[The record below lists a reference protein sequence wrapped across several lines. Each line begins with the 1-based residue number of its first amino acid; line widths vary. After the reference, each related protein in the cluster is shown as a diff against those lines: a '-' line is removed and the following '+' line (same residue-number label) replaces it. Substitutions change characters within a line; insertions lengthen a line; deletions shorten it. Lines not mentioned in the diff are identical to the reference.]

1 MARCPAPVT
10 FTLKRD
16 DWFRVTETSIK
27 SKRQLPRKDW
37 PEEKILRQGTQSLSD
52 VELLA
57 AFIGS
62 GVKGADAKS
71 IARSMLAKHGSRLL
85 TLSAAELMDFR
96 GIGSTKAAKLNA
108 LFELACR
115 LSVGESGKTLAE
127 RAAQVAERGTQYFLA
142 QLLAVP
148 ARHPFAAPA
157 KVSNRTHLEFFAGIG
172 LVRYALA
179 RHGWSVVYA
188 NDMDEGKKRMYA
200 DHFGDDGTFDTRDIH
215 HVPPREIPFATL
227 ATASFPCTDLSLAGG
242 RKGLEGEHSSAFWG
256 FVEIIDKMGIRRP
269 PIVLLE
275 NVTGFLSS
283 HGGKDFED
291 ALLAMNKLGYDVDAF
306 IIDAA
311 HFVPQSRK
319 RLFVVG
325 TRRMAESSGDFG
337 LALSQTEL
345 RPSGLAAFIMSHRQI
360 RWCLRCLPKLPHSE
374 KTIESIIEAVP
385 VASDLWWTEERAAYL
400 LEQMS
405 PKHRETA
412 ERMMAARQVSYGTV
426 FRRVRHGRCM
436 AELRSDDIAGCLR
449 TPKGGSAKQI
459 LFEAGRGTY
468 RVRLMTPRECA
479 RLMGANDFAIHV
491 NRDQALFGFGDAV
504 CVPVI
509 EWIAEHYLN
518 QVAASLESEPIAA
531 SA

>member
-1 MARCPAPVT
+1 M
-10 FTLKRD
+10 
-16 DWFRVTETSIK
+16 K

-37 PEEKILRQGTQSLSD
+37 PEEKILQQGAESLSNL
-52 VELLA
+52 ELLA
-57 AFIGS
+57 TFIGS

-71 IARSMLAKHGSRLL
+71 IARTMLAKHGPGLL
-85 TLSAAELMDFR
+85 TIGARDLMEFR
-96 GIGSTKAAKLNA
+96 GIGKTKAAKLNA

-115 LSVGESGKTLAE
+115 LSVGKSGKTLAE
-127 RAAQVAERGTQYFLA
+127 RVPQVAERGQQYCLA
-142 QLLAVP
+142 ELLATP
-148 ARHPFAAPA
+148 ARYPVTAPA
-157 KVSNRTHLEFFAGIG
+157 EASNRTHIEFFAGIG

-188 NDMDEGKKRMYA
+188 NDMDEGKKRMYL
-200 DHFGDDGTFDTRDIH
+200 DHFEDDGTFDTRDIH
-215 HVPPREIPFATL
+215 NVPPCDVPCATL

-242 RKGLEGEHSSAFWG
+242 RKGLEGKHSSAFWG
-256 FVEIIDKMGIRRP
+256 FIDIIDKMGARRP

-275 NVTGFLSS
+275 NVAGFLSS

-306 IIDAA
+306 IVDAV

-319 RLFVVG
+319 RLFVIG
-325 TRRMAESSGDFG
+325 IRGMAESSDDFG
-337 LALSQTEL
+337 LALAQTEL
-345 RPSGLAAFIMSHRQI
+345 RSSALASFISSHRHI
-360 RWCLRCLPKLPHSE
+360 RWRLRCLPKLPNLG
-374 KTIESIIEAVP
+374 KTLESIIE
-385 VASDLWWTEERAAYL
+385 VAPATSNLWWPEERAAYL
-400 LEQMS
+400 LGQMS
-405 PKHRETA
+405 PKHRKTA
-412 ERMMAARQVSYGTV
+412 ERMIAARHVSYGTV
-426 FRRVRHGRCM
+426 FRRVRHGKCM
-436 AELRSDDIAGCLR
+436 AELRSDGIAGCLR

-479 RLMGANDFAIHV
+479 RLMGSDDFTIHV

-518 QVAASLESEPIAA
+518 QVAESLKPEQIAA